1 MNRPGRVGRARRGSV
16 RAVGLLAAGM
26 AVLLTAGCGLFGGD
40 SESESSPE
48 PAGNASGKL
57 EKTTINVGV
66 MPTIDC
72 AGAQLALLNKAFE
85 EEGLTVKAETLQSG
99 AFGIP
104 KLKNG
109 ELDISFGNWVSFI
122 KAQESKSDDLRFVSE
137 SYLSTPNSNFAVLA
151 GPNSGITG
159 AKDLVGKRIAV
170 NALGNINEL
179 LIRAVLDANDVNFE
193 DVELVEMKF
202 PEMLPTLQNGGVDAI
217 SVIDPFLSQAQMT
230 FGAKIVFD
238 MTGQGNTED
247 FPLSGFATSAKFA
260 EENPNTIAAFQRGL
274 AKGQQLA
281 ADRKNVQDALLKYA
295 RMDPETAAIVRF
307 GTFPPTIDAKRI
319 QRVSDLLSTYGMLGS
334 KLDVTPLVIAAPGAN
349 N

>member
-26 AVLLTAGCGLFGGD
+26 AVLLTAGCGLFGGG
-40 SESESSPE
+40 SESDSSSE
-48 PAGNASGKL
+48 PAANASGKL
-57 EKTTINVGV
+57 EKTEVRVGV

-72 AGAQLALLNKAFE
+72 SGAQLALLNKAFE
-85 EEGLTVKAETLQSG
+85 EEGLTVKPETLQSG
-99 AFGIP
+99 AFGV
-104 KLKNG
+104 LKMRSG

-137 SYLSTPNSNFAVLA
+137 SYLSTPNSNFVVLA
-151 GPNSGITG
+151 APNSGISSV
-159 AKDLVGKRIAV
+159 KDLVGKTIAV

-193 DVELVEMKF
+193 DVTLVEMKF
-202 PEMLPTLQNGGVDAI
+202 PDMLPTLQNGGVDAI
-217 SVIDPFLSQAQMT
+217 SVIDPFSTQAQMT
-230 FGAKIVFD
+230 FGAKVVFD
-238 MTGQGNTED
+238 MTGQGNTEH

-260 EENPNTIAAFQRGL
+260 KENPNTIAAFQRGL

-281 ADRKNVQDALLKYA
+281 ADRKNVQEALPKFA
-295 RMDPETAAIVRF
+295 RMDPETAAVVRF
-307 GTFPPTIDAKRI
+307 GSFPTTIDAKRI

-334 KLDVTPLVIAAPGAN
+334 ELQVAPLVIAAPSSN